1 MGMSLREYNRYID
14 KLLPPV
20 DKLVLDPE
28 ENARTHIMYMAL
40 RLAEMFDYKNLPET
54 MPQRYIEQYLLLKGH
69 CGVISYEGNLYALE
83 GGFGGEPDPW
93 YLPIEYVISNPALNL
108 SQIYQRSDVDGTIEY
123 KFRRGEN
130 VVVLGND
137 KAYYGLYPL
146 LAKYAH
152 LLAANELSMY
162 RADINTRAAF
172 IISATSDDEK
182 ASAEKYLADL
192 ESGKSGVIGS
202 DQFFEGVKIQPMTQG
217 GLAAPL
223 TSLIEYE
230 QYLKASLYNE
240 LGLNANYNMKR
251 ESINS
256 NESQLNDD
264 MLTPLIDD
272 MLEARREGVEQVN
285 EMFGTDISVDF
296 NSAWKDNEITTM
308 LELGGL
314 TNGDPGLLQP
324 TMDVDDTVDP
334 GIPSDPD
341 PAGPETEEAPEVL
354 PEAMEKPEEEAGE
367 GEAEE
372 EQLDTI
378 EEKVDSI
385 LEEVEEI
392 QEELTGEEEADEE
405 DD

>member
-1 MGMSLREYNRYID
+1 
-14 KLLPPV
+14 
-20 DKLVLDPE
+20 
-28 ENARTHIMYMAL
+28 MYFEFFL
-40 RLAEMFDYKNLPET
+40 YKNE
-54 MPQRYIEQYLLLKGH
+54 YYLIYFSKSINMLLK
-69 CGVISYEGNLYALE
+69 L
-83 GGFGGEPDPW
+83 
-93 YLPIEYVISNPALNL
+93 SN
-108 SQIYQRSDVDGTIEY
+108 IYQRSEMDGEI

-130 VVVLGND
+130 VVVIGND
-137 KAYYGLYPL
+137 KAYYGLYPM

-308 LELGGL
+308 LEMGGL
-314 TNGDPGLLQP
+314 TGGDPGLFQP
-324 TMDVDDTVDP
+324 DVDA
-334 GIPSDPD
+334 SD
-341 PAGPETEEAPEVL
+341 PAGPGIPENQAPAGPEAEEAPEVL
-354 PEAMEKPEEEAGE
+354 PEPMEESEEGTGE

-372 EQLDTI
+372 GTREDKSI
-378 EEKVDSI
+378 EEEISEI
-385 LEEVEEI
+385 LETVEDI
-392 QEELTGEEEADEE
+392 KEELTGEEGADEK

>member
-1 MGMSLREYNRYID
+1 MGMSLREFNRYID

-20 DKLVLDPE
+20 DKLVLDPD

-40 RLAEMFDYKNLPET
+40 RLAEMFRYTNLPET

-69 CGVISYEGNLYALE
+69 CGVISYEGKLYALQ

-108 SQIYQRSDVDGTIEY
+108 SKIYQRSDVDGSI

-182 ASAEKYLADL
+182 SSAEKYLSDL
-192 ESGKSGVIGS
+192 EAGKSGVIGS

-217 GLAAPL
+217 GLASPL

-272 MLEARREGVEQVN
+272 MLEARREGVEQIN
-285 EMFGTDISVDF
+285 EMFGTDITVDF
-296 NSAWKDNEITTM
+296 NSAWKENEITTM
-308 LELGGL
+308 LEMGGL
-314 TNGDPGLLQP
+314 KDGGEGLLQS
-324 TMDVDDTVDP
+324 DVDASDSPDSGISEDQTV
-334 GIPSDPD
+334 
-341 PAGPETEEAPEVL
+341 AGSEAEEASEVFPE
-354 PEAMEKPEEEAGE
+354 PMEESEEGVGE
-367 GEAEE
+367 GAAEE
-372 EQLDTI
+372 EQKLDSI

-392 QEELTGEEEADEE
+392 QEELTGEEGADEKN
-405 DD
+405 D

>member
-1 MGMSLREYNRYID
+1 M
-14 KLLPPV
+14 

-40 RLAEMFDYKNLPET
+40 RLAEMFRYTNLPET

-69 CGVISYEGNLYALE
+69 CGVISYEGKLYALQ

-108 SQIYQRSDVDGTIEY
+108 SNIYQRAETDGTIEY

-137 KAYYGLYPL
+137 KAYYGLYPM

-192 ESGKSGVIGS
+192 EYGKSGVIGS

-272 MLEARREGVEQVN
+272 MLEARREGVEQIN

-308 LELGGL
+308 LEMGGL
-314 TNGDPGLLQP
+314 KDGGEGLLQP
-324 TMDVDDTVDP
+324 DVDVSDSPDY
-334 GIPSDPD
+334 GISENTPS
-341 PAGPETEEAPEVL
+341 AGSKAEEASEVL
-354 PEAMEKPEEEAGE
+354 PDSVEESEEGAGE
-367 GEAEE
+367 GEVEKE
-372 EQLDTI
+372 QQLDSI

-392 QEELTGEEEADEE
+392 QEDLTGEEGADEE
-405 DD
+405 ND